1 MTTPP
6 ETVTPPATP
15 APGDSTFTKAD
26 VDAAIEKGRKE
37 AHDRLYGQLDSEK
50 AAAKAAQEELAVLKK
65 ADEARQADDKRRS
78 DEAAA
83 AIKAGREGDMDA
95 KALLAERTREW
106 ETQRASDKAEVDA
119 RLAQLQREGA
129 EKDLLLQHER
139 DVSELRDYI
148 RARVD
153 AEGDAIMPDLA
164 DFIGGDT
171 KEAVEVSI
179 ANVKARS
186 ASILEG
192 VRSVQTAQRAA
203 TPGAS
208 VTAGNIGFED
218 ASGSTETLTAE
229 QIRDLP
235 LSDPRWAAL
244 RAKYIPRSSQGR
256 GAGLTGR
263 LDEAARRLFYFV
275 RNSQPPFEYLGPGC
289 RPNPSSR
296 DRHTRNG
303 AVSSV
308 QKN

>member
-6 ETVTPPATP
+6 ETVTPPATL
-15 APGDSTFTKAD
+15 APGDATFTKAD

-37 AHDRLYGQLDSEK
+37 AHDRLYGQLDTEK
-50 AAAKAAQEELAVLKK
+50 AAAKAANDELAVLRK
-65 ADEARQADDKRRS
+65 AEETRQADDKRRS

-83 AIKAGREGDMDA
+83 AVKSGLEKDMDA
-95 KALLAERTREW
+95 KTLLETRTREW
-106 ETQRASDKAEVDA
+106 EAQRASDKAEVDA
-119 RLAQLQREGA
+119 RLAQLQRESQ
-129 EKDLLLQHER
+129 EKDLLLTHER
-139 DVSELRDYI
+139 AVSELRDYI
-148 RARVD
+148 RGRVT
-153 AEGDAIMPDLA
+153 AEGDNIMPDLA
-164 DFIGGDT
+164 DLIDGDS

-179 ANVKARS
+179 ANMKAKS

-256 GAGLTGR
+256 G
-263 LDEAARRLFYFV
+263 
-275 RNSQPPFEYLGPGC
+275 PG
-289 RPNPSSR
+289 
-296 DRHTRNG
+296 HGMFT
-303 AVSSV
+303 
-308 QKN
+308 

>member
-15 APGDSTFTKAD
+15 APGDATFTKAD

-119 RLAQLQREGA
+119 RLAQLQR
-129 EKDLLLQHER
+129 

-235 LSDPRWAAL
+235 LTDPRWAAL

-256 GAGLTGR
+256 GPGHGMYF
-263 LDEAARRLFYFV
+263 AR
-275 RNSQPPFEYLGPGC
+275 
-289 RPNPSSR
+289 
-296 DRHTRNG
+296 
-303 AVSSV
+303 
-308 QKN
+308 

>member
-1 MTTPP
+1 MTTPI
-6 ETVTPPATP
+6 TTDPPAVPTTP
-15 APGDSTFTKAD
+15 APGDATFTKAD
-26 VDAAIEKGRKE
+26 VEAAIEKGRKE
-37 AHDRLYGQLDSEK
+37 AHDRLYGQLEAEK
-50 AAAKAAQEELAVLKK
+50 SAAKTASEELAVLRA
-65 ADEARQADDKRRS
+65 ADEARKADDKRRS
-78 DEAAA
+78 DEAEAA
-83 AIKAGREGDMDA
+83 VKAGREKDMDA
-95 KALLAERTREW
+95 KTLLEERTREW
-106 ETQRASDKAEVDA
+106 EAQRAKDRAEVEE
-119 RLAQLQREGA
+119 RLSKLQRESQ

-139 DVSELRDYI
+139 DVSELREYI

-153 AEGDAIMPDLA
+153 AEGDNIMPDLV
-164 DFIGGDT
+164 DFITGDT

-256 GAGLTGR
+256 G
-263 LDEAARRLFYFV
+263 
-275 RNSQPPFEYLGPGC
+275 PG
-289 RPNPSSR
+289 
-296 DRHTRNG
+296 HGMFT
-303 AVSSV
+303 
-308 QKN
+308 

>member
-15 APGDSTFTKAD
+15 APGDATFTKAD

-235 LSDPRWAAL
+235 LTDPRWAAL

-256 GAGLTGR
+256 G
-263 LDEAARRLFYFV
+263 
-275 RNSQPPFEYLGPGC
+275 PG
-289 RPNPSSR
+289 
-296 DRHTRNG
+296 HGMFT
-303 AVSSV
+303 
-308 QKN
+308 

>member
-15 APGDSTFTKAD
+15 APGDATFTKAD

-256 GAGLTGR
+256 G
-263 LDEAARRLFYFV
+263 
-275 RNSQPPFEYLGPGC
+275 PG
-289 RPNPSSR
+289 
-296 DRHTRNG
+296 HGMFT
-303 AVSSV
+303 
-308 QKN
+308 